1 MVADVTLTVE
11 LPIEEA
17 FDYFVDFRNE
27 NEWNVV
33 AHNLTMLTDPPIGGG
48 SRFRGTYDRMGPME
62 YEIQQFD
69 RPRFA
74 SVRGQARL
82 FRWQSTFTFTPR
94 GPSTR
99 VECTMDPDPKGPL
112 RILKPLIGRLISQQM
127 HLGLA
132 SLKTT
137 LEASTHA
144 R

>member
-1 MVADVTLTVE
+1 MVKIDLTVD
-11 LPIEEA
+11 LPIETV
-17 FDYFVDFRNE
+17 FDYFLDFRNE

-33 AHNLTMLTDPPIGGG
+33 AHNLTMLTDPPIRTG

-82 FRWQSTFTFTPR
+82 FRWQSTFTFTPQ
-94 GPSTR
+94 GASTQI
-99 VECTMDPDPKGPL
+99 ECTMDPNPKGPL
-112 RILKPLIGRLISQQM
+112 RILKPLMSRMITQQM
-127 HLGLA
+127 QRGLA

-137 LEASTHA
+137 LET
-144 R
+144 RTTPV

>member
-1 MVADVTLTVE
+1 MVKIDLTVD
-11 LPIEEA
+11 LPVETVV
-17 FDYFVDFRNE
+17 DYFVDFRNE

-33 AHNLTMLTDPPIGGG
+33 AHDLTMLTDQPIREG
-48 SRFRGTYDRMGPME
+48 SRFRGIYDRMGPME

-94 GPSTR
+94 GPSTQ
-99 VECTMDPDPKGPL
+99 VECTMDPEPKGPL
-112 RILKPLIGRLISQQM
+112 RIVKPLMSRMISQQM
-127 HLGLA
+127 HRGLA

-137 LEASTHA
+137 LEARTNA
-144 R
+144 P